1 VPVEFQDAH
10 GYARRRQVVLRMGGR
25 SWTVSLKSG
34 KQAFGNRTMFKYGW
48 NKFCVDNGLEVGDTC
63 FFSVVRER
71 KQGVMEEEDDDE
83 EEEEEDDE
91 HVLKVEVRK
100 KAGVFVA

>member
-10 GYARRRQVVLRMGGR
+10 GYARRRQVVLRMGGL

-34 KQAFGNRTMFKYGW
+34 KRAFGNRTMFKYGC

-71 KQGVMEEEDDDE
+71 KGVMEEDDDE

-100 KAGVFVA
+100 KGGVFVA